1 MGKPWQV
8 EFEAVEAF
16 AKDLEMRPA
25 LPEASHEDLTV
36 HAAQVTHLQDLL
48 SLIAALPA
56 EQRPSVAPWD
66 DVLGRLWRRLF
77 AKGDDVTRYILADL
91 WRGVLLE
98 AGELERYYR
107 TTTAVAASARNFY
120 RFEEAAELC
129 REAREV
135 WDGRPSAALANLMN
149 TEGFVYLCQG
159 DFDASEACYREA
171 LSLGE
176 RTSEPDL
183 RAWVGLSAE
192 DFRAQE
198 LLNILDAR
206 LKRGYAAAGVAR
218 PGSAEGAREIFE
230 EASRV
235 RCSEGFAH
243 LVETNRG
250 ELLMLEGRLEEAKE
264 VFRRKIEGNHDAGPY
279 QLSLAC
285 MDARLLSVAYALEG
299 DWAGAYQWIRWA
311 MKSGATHAYPSEDQ
325 LVLEQAIRVLR
336 GLHDVMDLHSVE
348 ALVQDL
354 SLLLEDKDW
363 YTGRSHSRS
372 VGALALRLG
381 EALRGTDGWD
391 MDLDVLGRAGLLHDI
406 GKLRVP
412 WSLLNKV
419 APITPKE
426 WTLLKDHS
434 IHGAD
439 ILSKMGM
446 GEVGVVV
453 LQHHE
458 FLDGS
463 GYPHGRPPER
473 MAAVIAVCDAYEAA
487 VTPNRRYRVGKGF
500 SQALGELQRD
510 AGRLY
515 QPEVVGALATVLDG
529 GGA

>member
-1 MGKPWQV
+1 MGKPWQM
-8 EFEAVEAF
+8 EFEVVEAF
-16 AKDLEMRPA
+16 AKDLELRPA
-25 LPEASHEDLTV
+25 LPEASHEELV
-36 HAAQVTHLQDLL
+36 LHATQVAHLQDLL
-48 SLIAALPA
+48 SLIAALPPD
-56 EQRPSVAPWD
+56 QRPQVTSWD
-66 DVLGRLWRRLF
+66 DVLGSLWRRLF

-98 AGELERYYR
+98 AGEKERYFR

-120 RFEEAAELC
+120 RFDEAADLC
-129 REAREV
+129 KEARGV
-135 WDGRPSAALANLMN
+135 WDGQPSAALANLMN

-159 DFDASEACYREA
+159 DFDGAEACYREA
-171 LSLGE
+171 LAMGE
-176 RTSEPDL
+176 RAPEEAVRT
-183 RAWVGLSAE
+183 WVGLSAE

-206 LKRGYAAAGVAR
+206 LKRGYSVAGVAR
-218 PGSAEGAREIFE
+218 PGSANGARAIFE
-230 EASRV
+230 EATRL
-235 RCSEGFAH
+235 RCSEGFSR

-264 VFRRKIEGNHDAGPY
+264 VFRRKIEGAHEAGPY

-285 MDARLLSVAYALEG
+285 MDARLLSVAYGLEG

-311 MKSGATHAYPSEDQ
+311 MKSGSTHAYPSEDQ

-336 GLHDVMDLHSVE
+336 GLHDTMDLHSVGE
-348 ALVQDL
+348 LVQDL

-372 VGALALRLG
+372 VGALALKLG
-381 EALRGTDGWD
+381 NALRETGGWD
-391 MDLDVLGRAGLLHDI
+391 LDLEILGRAGLLHDI

-446 GEVGVVV
+446 GEVGTVV

-463 GYPHGRPPER
+463 GYPNGMPPDP
-473 MAAVIAVCDAYEAA
+473 MAAVVAVCDAFEAA

-500 SQALGELQRD
+500 SQALGELRRD

-515 QPEVVGALATVLDG
+515 QPEVVGALAKVLDG
-529 GGA
+529 GAA